1 MIINKVYR
9 KLLSMVCRLSN
20 KWFIKYLRMGGAEI
34 GEGVMFRPLS
44 TEIDMTR
51 PSLVSIGNNCYF
63 NKQFVLLT
71 HDWVTRVF
79 IYSGRDFIP
88 SSGRVRI
95 GNNVSTGQNVMI
107 LKGVTIGDN
116 VFIGANSVVT
126 KDIPSNSIAVGSP
139 CKVIMSLDEY
149 YNKRINDCVDEALDY
164 ARSIQERY
172 NRRPRVTDF
181 REEFA
186 LFVDGD
192 KIDQY
197 PEIADLIRF
206 QLGPAYEYYKNKH
219 KAKYKSFSDFLKAAG
234 IKEC

>member
-1 MIINKVYR
+1 MILAKINKKV
-9 KLLSMVCRLSN
+9 LSFVCRFSN
-20 KWFIKYLRMGGAEI
+20 KWFVKYLRHKGIEI
-34 GEGVMFRPLS
+34 GERVLFRPFS

-51 PSLVSIGNNCYF
+51 PSLISIGNNCYF

-79 IYSGRDFIP
+79 IYSGRDFLP

-126 KDIPSNSIAVGSP
+126 KDIPSNSIAVGAP

-149 YNKRINDCVDEALDY
+149 YNRRKTACIEEALDY
-164 ARSIQERY
+164 ARSIKERY
-172 NRRPRVTDF
+172 NRTPVVSDF

-192 KIDQY
+192 KIDDY
-197 PEIADLIRF
+197 PEIAELVKF
-206 QLGPAYEYYKNKH
+206 QLGPAYEYYKDNH
-219 KAKYKSFSDFLKAAG
+219 KAKYSGFNAFLKAAG
-234 IKEC
+234 INN